1 MGHPFALV
9 IGKLKESVYP
19 YRIGFDTA
27 ESHRFCVSKQRD
39 EMGAFKIE
47 FQNNGGPTPL
57 GIASLSG
64 NWGAALEEEIRES
77 FGRMATISAMLEQL
91 PDEKNSVSL
100 DPLVRDYFGN
110 PAPRITYAT
119 KNYEKET
126 AKRAEGIMEKI
137 FDALKATGVIALDF
151 IGLASGHHMGTC
163 RMGVD
168 PRTSV
173 VDRHLRTHDIDNL
186 FIVGSSTFVTGGAV
200 NPSLTIA
207 ALAIRTAEYI
217 LKEAR

>member
-1 MGHPFALV
+1 
-9 IGKLKESVYP
+9 VYP

-27 ESHRFCVSKQRD
+27 ESHQFYVSKKRD

-47 FQNNGGPTPL
+47 FQNNGGPTPF
-57 GIASLSG
+57 GIAALSG
-64 NWGAALEEEIRES
+64 NWGAALKEEIRES
-77 FGRMATISAMLEQL
+77 FGRMVTIAAVLEQI

-100 DPLVRDYFGN
+100 DPLVSDYFGN
-110 PAPRITYAT
+110 PAPRITYAV
-119 KNYEKET
+119 KNYERET

-137 FDALKATGVIALDF
+137 LDTLKATGVMALDF
-151 IGLASGHHMGTC
+151 IGLASGHQMGTC

-173 VDRHLRTHDIDNL
+173 VDRHLRAHDIDNL
-186 FIVGSSTFVTGGAV
+186 FIVGSSVFVTGGAV

-207 ALAIRTAEYI
+207 ALAIRAAEYI